1 MNISLGELIRGIKE
15 DGVIVFDWREWGM
28 MGVTYILVN
37 TVNILGIFT
46 NP

>member
-1 MNISLGELIRGIKE
+1 MNISLAISIRGIKE
-15 DGVIVFDWREWGM
+15 DGVIVFDWREWVEW
-28 MGVTYILVN
+28 GVTYTLVN